1 MMRRMQKIVVSP
13 CAERTLRHEDLGCRL
28 ASRCLSLCVMFIST
42 LTVDRQLPFVYVLSI
57 LTSNARL
64 QFISPSSAWLQLAPS
79 NVGFPFP
86 ARVRGE
92 AGEDMLGR
100 LLQAAPEGVR
110 VGQLL
115 PEIVSVCQH
124 RQRCHLLASQFFPK
138 MVISWNKV
146 DKMQRIQI
154 LNVNDLL
161 AYVYWVLDLVII
173 TADTMNRNTSLPIF
187 PVHCSTPTQ
196 ATPQQLPD
204 LL

>member
-1 MMRRMQKIVVSP
+1 MNPLRSVSNTRLLCLAWVTMPLLSQKFLLTHLNTAHQMVRSVVVRRMQKIVVSP

-42 LTVDRQLPFVYVLSI
+42 LTVDRQWPFVYVLSI

-92 AGEDMLGR
+92 AGENMLGR

-115 PEIVSVCQH
+115 PEIVSVHQH
-124 RQRCHLLASQFFPK
+124 RRRCHLLMGQFLPE
-138 MVISWNKV
+138 MVISWKKV
-146 DKMQRIQI
+146 DA
-154 LNVNDLL
+154 N
-161 AYVYWVLDLVII
+161 
-173 TADTMNRNTSLPIF
+173 SF
-187 PVHCSTPTQ
+187 
-196 ATPQQLPD
+196 
-204 LL
+204 

>member
-1 MMRRMQKIVVSP
+1 MSP
-13 CAERTLRHEDLGCRL
+13 CVERTLRHEDLGCRL
-28 ASRCLSLCVMFIST
+28 ASGCLSLCVMFIST

-57 LTSNARL
+57 LTSNVRL
-64 QFISPSSAWLQLAPS
+64 QFISPSSARLQLAPS

-86 ARVRGE
+86 ARVPGE
-92 AGEDMLGR
+92 AGEDVLGR

-115 PEIVSVCQH
+115 PEIVSVRQH
-124 RQRCHLLASQFFPK
+124 RRRCHLLISQFFPK
-138 MVISWNKV
+138 MVISWSKV

-154 LNVNDLL
+154 LNVNDYLL

-173 TADTMNRNTSLPIF
+173 TADTMKRNTSLPIF
-187 PVHCSTPTQ
+187 PVHCSAPTQ
-196 ATPQQLPD
+196 ATPLQHPD

>member
-1 MMRRMQKIVVSP
+1 MSVVRRMQKIEVSP

-57 LTSNARL
+57 LTSNVRL
-64 QFISPSSAWLQLAPS
+64 QFMSPSSAWLEVAPS

-86 ARVRGE
+86 TRVPGE
-92 AGEDMLGR
+92 AGEDVLGR

-115 PEIVSVCQH
+115 PEIVSVHQH
-124 RQRCHLLASQFFPK
+124 RRRCHLLISQFFPK

-146 DKMQRIQI
+146 KTRCKEF
-154 LNVNDLL
+154 
-161 AYVYWVLDLVII
+161 
-173 TADTMNRNTSLPIF
+173 RF
-187 PVHCSTPTQ
+187 
-196 ATPQQLPD
+196 
-204 LL
+204 